1 MPRVNVLC
9 VHAWVLRVRA
19 RKSCMSLRAHAF
31 HVGRHTCARAH
42 ICWRIGGKWDSSRFG
57 HDDDCAVTGEK
68 GEGFCVSSYTYT
80 PVICLDVCISTF
92 LHLSASCKT
101 NCIDVHWGTCV
112 CANKVVAEDEEWA
125 TVPIKSKKKSSKA

>member
-19 RKSCMSLRAHAF
+19 GKSCMSLRAHAF

-68 GEGFCVSSYTYT
+68 GEGFLRIIVHVYT
-80 PVICLDVCISTF
+80 CHLFGCMHKHF
-92 LHLSASCKT
+92 LAS
-101 NCIDVHWGTCV
+101 VRV
-112 CANKVVAEDEEWA
+112 MQDELY
-125 TVPIKSKKKSSKA
+125 